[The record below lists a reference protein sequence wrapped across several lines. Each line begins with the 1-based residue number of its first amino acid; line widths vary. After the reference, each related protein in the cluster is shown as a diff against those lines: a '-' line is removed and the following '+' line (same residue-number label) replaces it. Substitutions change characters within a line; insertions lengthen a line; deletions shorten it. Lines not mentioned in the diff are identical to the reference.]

1 MRGQGILGRALPCLI
16 AVLLLRLAAAVPGQA
31 QVSAPAPAPEGVE
44 NSGASLERVIG
55 EVTATSPTAKQ
66 IELKMDAGGTVTVIL
81 QDTTL
86 YLRVPPGETDLKK
99 AAKITPA
106 EIGVGDRVYAR
117 GRLAED
123 QKSIP
128 AVAVIVMTKADL
140 AQTRERERAEWQ
152 KRAVAGTVSGL
163 NAETKEITLS
173 VRSPEA
179 TRTLI
184 VEPSPKTI
192 FHRYAPDSVRF
203 VQAKPSSFVELKV
216 GDALRI
222 LGEKSSD
229 GTRIKAEEIVS
240 GSFRNITGIIS
251 TVDAAAGE
259 MRITDLQS
267 RRPLSVRITSDTM
280 LRRMPATKVT
290 TPANRPQGGGRS
302 PASGGLPG
310 EGATQGGA
318 PAPPA
323 AATTRPPGGGSS
335 PASAGRPGEGAT
347 QGGAPAPPAAATTRP
362 PGAGGGSSPASAG
375 RPSGV
380 ATPGATGGGGLTDPE
395 RMPVLSLRELKRD
408 EAVIVLC
415 TAGTEP
421 SRVTAIVVVAGVE
434 SLLGPA
440 LQDQTQVVGPWNFF
454 DISVP

>member
-203 VQAKPSSFVELKV
+203 VQAKPSSFAELKV

-323 AATTRPPGGGSS
+323 AATTRPPG
-335 PASAGRPGEGAT
+335 
-347 QGGAPAPPAAATTRP
+347 
-362 PGAGGGSSPASAG
+362 AGGGSSPASAG